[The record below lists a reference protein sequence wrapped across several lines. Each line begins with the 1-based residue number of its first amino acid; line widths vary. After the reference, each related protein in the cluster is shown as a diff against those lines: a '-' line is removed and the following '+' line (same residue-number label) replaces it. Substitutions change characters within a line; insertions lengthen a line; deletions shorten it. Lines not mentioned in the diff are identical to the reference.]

1 MSQQPYEINI
11 PDFIRKGF
19 FVWLVLIATLLFG
32 LVTSVYKV
40 ETEYEGVILRF
51 GKAQPDT
58 VKPGLHFKLPFGID
72 EVLIEPIGRT
82 LKQEYGFGTEGA
94 TDPSQTSDRRTWN
107 SVKSM
112 VTGDLN
118 AVEVEWSVQYQIN
131 NQVDFLFNDS
141 NPKET
146 LRNLSESVMRTVV
159 GDRTV
164 DDCIVRREE
173 NEKEAKKQLNRLVDD
188 FGLGLV
194 IENVQ
199 FKRVDPPQAVFAAFE
214 EVNSA
219 EQIQVALVNEA
230 QKEYNEVIP
239 LAVGQKEQMITQAKG
254 YASERVNKALGDV
267 ARFNAL
273 LEEFEK
279 APEIMK
285 TRLYLEAMGEV
296 VPKLGR
302 KIIIDE
308 DASQILPLLQ
318 LQTDGDGKGGL
329 VR

>member
-1 MSQQPYEINI
+1 MSQQPFEINV

-51 GKAQPDT
+51 GKAQPDR

-72 EVLIEPIGRT
+72 QVLIEPVGRT

-94 TDPSQTSDRRTWN
+94 TDPSQTSDRRTWD

-112 VTGDLN
+112 VSGDLN
-118 AVEVEWSVQYQIN
+118 SVEVEWSVQYQIDD
-131 NQVDFLFNDS
+131 QYKFLFTDS

-146 LRNLSESVMRTVV
+146 LRTLSESVMRSVV

-164 DDCIVRREE
+164 DDCIVGLSE
-173 NEKEAKKQLNRLVDD
+173 NQDRAKTLLSELVEDY
-188 FGLGLV
+188 GLGIE
-194 IENVQ
+194 IENIQ
-199 FKRVDPPQAVFAAFE
+199 FKRVVPPPEVFAAFE

-219 EQIQVALVNEA
+219 EQMKVGFVDQAL
-230 QKEYNEVIP
+230 KEYNDAVF
-239 LAVGQKEQMITQAKG
+239 LAEGQKEEKILLAKG
-254 YASERVNKALGDV
+254 YASERVNKAMGDV
-267 ARFNAL
+267 AKFKAEL
-273 LEEFEK
+273 AEFEK
-279 APEIMK
+279 APEITK
-285 TRLYLEAMGEV
+285 TRLYLEAMSKV
-296 VPKLGR
+296 IPRLGG

-318 LQTDGDGKGGL
+318 LQAEGKGGL

>member
-1 MSQQPYEINI
+1 M
-11 PDFIRKGF
+11 
-19 FVWLVLIATLLFG
+19 VLIATLLFG
-32 LVTSVYKV
+32 LITSVYKV

-51 GKAQPDT
+51 GKAQLDK

-72 EVLIEPIGRT
+72 EVLIEPVGRT

-94 TDPSQTSDRRTWN
+94 TDPTQTSDRRTWE
-107 SVKSM
+107 SVKGM
-112 VTGDLN
+112 VSGDLN
-118 AVEVEWSVQYQIN
+118 AVEVEWSVQYQIDDQAN
-131 NQVDFLFNDS
+131 FLFNDS

-164 DDCIVRREE
+164 DDCIVGLSE
-173 NEKEAKKQLNRLVDD
+173 NQDRAKEQLDELVENY
-188 FGLGLV
+188 GLGIV
-194 IENVQ
+194 IENIQ
-199 FKRVDPPQAVFAAFE
+199 FKRVVPPQAVFAAFE

-219 EQIQVALVNEA
+219 EQIKVGLVNQA
-230 QKEYNEVIP
+230 QKEYNDAVF
-239 LAVGQKEQMITQAKG
+239 LAEGQKEEKILLAFG
-254 YASERVNKALGDV
+254 YASERVNQAIGDV
-267 ARFNAL
+267 AKFKAEL
-273 LEEFEK
+273 AEFEK

-285 TRLYLEAMGEV
+285 TRLYLEAMSKV
-296 VPKLGR
+296 MPKLGR

-318 LQTDGDGKGGL
+318 LQTGGKGGL

>member
-1 MSQQPYEINI
+1 MSQQPFEINV

-72 EVLIEPIGRT
+72 EVLLEPVERQ

-94 TDPSQTSDRRTWN
+94 TDKSQFSDRRTWD

-118 AVEVEWSVQYQIN
+118 AVEVEWSVQYQIED
-131 NQVDFLFNDS
+131 QADFLFNDS

-159 GDRTV
+159 GDCTV
-164 DDCIVRREE
+164 DDSIVRRSD
-173 NEKEAKKQLNRLVDD
+173 NEKKAKEQLNELVEDY
-188 FGLGLV
+188 GLGVV
-194 IENVQ
+194 IENIQ
-199 FKRVDPPQAVFAAFE
+199 FKRVVPPQAVFAAFE

-219 EQIQVALVNEA
+219 EQIKVGLVNKA
-230 QKEYNEVIP
+230 QKEYNDAVF
-239 LAVGQKEQMITQAKG
+239 LAEGQKEEKILLAMG
-254 YASERVNKALGDV
+254 YASERVNKAVGDV
-267 ARFNAL
+267 AKFKAEL
-273 LEEFEK
+273 AEYEK

-285 TRLYLEAMGEV
+285 TRLYLEAMSKV
-296 VPKLGR
+296 MPKLGR

-318 LQTDGDGKGGL
+318 LQTGGKGGV

>member
-1 MSQQPYEINI
+1 MSQQPFEINV
-11 PDFIRKGF
+11 PDFVRKGF
-19 FVWLVLIATLLFG
+19 FVWLFLIATFLFG

-51 GKAQPDT
+51 GKAQPDK
-58 VKPGLHFKLPFGID
+58 VRPGLRFKLPFGID
-72 EVLIEPIGRT
+72 EVLLEPVERQ

-94 TDPSQTSDRRTWN
+94 TDQNQFADRRTWDD
-107 SVKSM
+107 VKRM

-118 AVEVEWSVQYQIN
+118 AVEVEWSVQYQIDE
-131 NQVDFLFNDS
+131 QADFLFTDS

-164 DDCIVRREE
+164 DDCIVRRSE
-173 NEKEAKKQLNRLVDD
+173 NEKEAKKQLNKLVKDY
-188 FGLGLV
+188 GLGIV
-194 IENVQ
+194 IENIQ
-199 FKRVDPPQAVFAAFE
+199 FKRVVPPQEVFAAFE

-219 EQIQVALVNEA
+219 EQIKVGLVNTA
-230 QKEYNEVIP
+230 LKEYNDAVP
-239 LAVGQKEQMITQAKG
+239 LAVGQKEQKILLAQG
-254 YASERVNKALGDV
+254 YASERVNKAMGDV

-273 LEEFEK
+273 LAEFEK
-279 APEIMK
+279 APEIMR
-285 TRLYLEAMGEV
+285 TRLYLETMSEV

-318 LQTDGDGKGGL
+318 LQTSGKGGL
-329 VR
+329 SR

>member
-1 MSQQPYEINI
+1 MSQQPFEINV
-11 PDFIRKGF
+11 PDFVRKGF

-32 LVTSVYKV
+32 LITSVYKI

-51 GKAQPDT
+51 GKAQPET

-72 EVLIEPIGRT
+72 EVLLEPVERQ

-94 TDPSQTSDRRTWN
+94 TDQNQFSDRRTWDD
-107 SVKSM
+107 VKRM

-118 AVEVEWSVQYQIN
+118 AVEVEWSVQYQIDD
-131 NQVDFLFNDS
+131 QADFLFTDS

-164 DDCIVRREE
+164 DDCIVRRSE
-173 NEKEAKKQLNRLVDD
+173 NEKEAKKQLNELVKDY
-188 FGLGLV
+188 GLGIV
-194 IENVQ
+194 VENIQ
-199 FKRVDPPQAVFAAFE
+199 FKRVVPPQEVFAAFE

-219 EQIQVALVNEA
+219 EQIKVGLVNQA
-230 QKEYNEVIP
+230 QKEYNDAVP
-239 LAVGQKEQMITQAKG
+239 LATGQKEQKITEARG
-254 YASERVNKALGDV
+254 YAAERVNKAMGDV
-267 ARFNAL
+267 AKFKAEL
-273 LEEFEK
+273 AEYEK

-285 TRLYLEAMGEV
+285 TRLYLEAMSKV
-296 VPKLGR
+296 MPKLGG

-318 LQTDGDGKGGL
+318 LQTGGKRGL

>member
-1 MSQQPYEINI
+1 M
-11 PDFIRKGF
+11 
-19 FVWLVLIATLLFG
+19 VLIATLLFG

-51 GKAQPDT
+51 GKAQSDK

-72 EVLIEPIGRT
+72 EVLLEPVERQ

-94 TDPSQTSDRRTWN
+94 TDPSQFSDRRTWD

-112 VTGDLN
+112 VSGDLN
-118 AVEVEWSVQYQIN
+118 AVEVEWTVQYQIDDQAN
-131 NQVDFLFNDS
+131 FLFTDS

-164 DDCIVRREE
+164 DDCIVRRSE
-173 NEKEAKKQLNRLVDD
+173 NEKKAKEQLNQLVKDY
-188 FGLGLV
+188 GLGIV
-194 IENVQ
+194 IENIQ
-199 FKRVDPPQAVFAAFE
+199 FKRVVPPQAVFAAFE

-219 EQIQVALVNEA
+219 EQIKVGLVNQA
-230 QKEYNEVIP
+230 LKEYNDAVP
-239 LAVGQKEQMITQAKG
+239 LATGQKEQKITEAQG
-254 YASERVNKALGDV
+254 YAAERVNKALGDV
-267 ARFNAL
+267 AKFKAEL
-273 LEEFEK
+273 AEFEK

-285 TRLYLEAMGEV
+285 TRLYLEAMSKV
-296 VPKLGR
+296 MPKLGG

-318 LQTDGDGKGGL
+318 LKTSENGGL